1 MLRDYFTNRWIIG
14 AFCFLIVF
22 GIACYFYYQHEL
34 APYEQLAE
42 DNAELRRQAEQA
54 FAERNARKQKLPEA
68 IANTPSDGVLETDTL
83 FTQQETPLRNSD
95 ETSDL
100 VTHTAGSTENTV
112 KVSPYGFGPYP
123 EVPQGFIDA
132 IGLPFWLHPAEL
144 LDSRANPPSAEV
156 ELMQRVMVK
165 LWKQGRTDVEAAYM
179 DNGRV
184 IVHYKN
190 RAYVRY
196 AMKKTPDGKE
206 LRWLKSW
213 RSGSVPIPTWNPSDP
228 YDTGDRDI
236 PPGVELI
243 DLDKVD
249 PSIDP
254 YEFLGLN

>member
-1 MLRDYFTNRWIIG
+1 MLREYFTNRWVIG
-14 AFCFLIVF
+14 GFLYLIVF

-34 APYEQLAE
+34 APYRQEAT
-42 DNAELRRQAEQA
+42 DNAALRHQAEQA
-54 FAERNARKQKLPEA
+54 IAEQKIIDA
-68 IANTPSDGVLETDTL
+68 IANTPSDGVLETDTP
-83 FTQQETPLRNSD
+83 FTQQETPLRNSN

-100 VTHTAGSTENTV
+100 EIHTAGSADNTV
-112 KVSPYGFGPYP
+112 KVSRYGFGPYP
-123 EVPQGFIDA
+123 EVPQGFIDS

-144 LDSRANPPSAEV
+144 LTRRVNPPSLET

-165 LWKQGRTDVEAAYM
+165 LWKQGHTDVEGAYM
-179 DNGRV
+179 ENGRV
-184 IVHYKN
+184 IVNYKN

-196 AMKKTPDGKE
+196 AMKKAPDGKE
-206 LRWLKSW
+206 IRWLKTWSA
-213 RSGSVPIPTWNPSDP
+213 GSLPAPPWNPNDP

-254 YEFLGLN
+254 YEFLGLNL